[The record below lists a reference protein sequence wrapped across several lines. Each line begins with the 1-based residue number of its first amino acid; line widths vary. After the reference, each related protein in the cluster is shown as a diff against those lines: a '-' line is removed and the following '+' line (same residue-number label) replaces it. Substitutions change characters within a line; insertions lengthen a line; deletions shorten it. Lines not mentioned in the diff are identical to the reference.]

1 MRVPLTTATAAA
13 AAVLLLASC
22 GSGDGG
28 DSGAAASGELSGEG
42 TGDSC
47 TIEAEVPVGAVL
59 SLTGAAASYG
69 ESQQRGLELAAAQ
82 LADKGGVTYD
92 LRIEDDQTDP
102 RQGITLFDQF
112 VSDGVSLIIGPTLSN
127 AAIQADPI
135 AQEAGVPVLGISNTA
150 AGVTEIGDYVF
161 RNSLT
166 EQAVIPQTIATAT
179 EEFGLQDVVVMYSND
194 DAFTESGYEA
204 FAAALEDQGVT
215 VSETITFSKADTDF
229 RALLTQ
235 AQQSDPDALVV
246 SALIEAAIPLVTQ
259 ARELGI
265 DVPIIGG
272 NGFNNPRLMADAGQA
287 AEGVVVGA
295 AWNSASDNPENAAF
309 LADFEAEYGAQ
320 PDQFAAQAY
329 AGLMLVDQAVR
340 ADCAAD
346 RESIKQAL
354 GELEN
359 VPTVLGEFSIDENRD
374 AVHPAVVQVVQN
386 GAFAV
391 LVCAGGPL
399 GPGVPAG
406 GDPRYL
412 PAGPGAPGPRAG
424 PRRAGVCRHD
434 QTGTA
439 VQQLLNGIFIG
450 SIYALFAIGFTL
462 VFGILDRLNLAHP
475 AVFAASAFVGIELVE
490 RGGLSLWAA
499 LPVVFV
505 FGAVLGLVIERL
517 AFRPLKGRADA
528 HFAGLISSIA
538 LAGMLIALLQWRYGP
553 DTRRFPAGSF
563 PETRFEV
570 AGAQV
575 TLAQVVILAVSL
587 TLMVGLTYMVTR
599 TRLGRGMR
607 AVAENPTAARVLG
620 VDVDRITAV
629 TFAISSALGA
639 VAGVLFAINV
649 NTAQL
654 GMGSAIELKGLAVI
668 IVGGMGSLPGALIG
682 GLVLG
687 LAEVFAVQYIGS
699 SWRDVIAFGLL
710 FLILLV
716 RPQGLLGARKVREV

>member
-1 MRVPLTTATAAA
+1 M
-13 AAVLLLASC
+13 
-22 GSGDGG
+22 
-28 DSGAAASGELSGEG
+28 
-42 TGDSC
+42 
-47 TIEAEVPVGAVL
+47 
-59 SLTGAAASYG
+59 
-69 ESQQRGLELAAAQ
+69 
-82 LADKGGVTYD
+82 
-92 LRIEDDQTDP
+92 
-102 RQGITLFDQF
+102 
-112 VSDGVSLIIGPTLSN
+112 
-127 AAIQADPI
+127 
-135 AQEAGVPVLGISNTA
+135 
-150 AGVTEIGDYVF
+150 
-161 RNSLT
+161 
-166 EQAVIPQTIATAT
+166 
-179 EEFGLQDVVVMYSND
+179 
-194 DAFTESGYEA
+194 
-204 FAAALEDQGVT
+204 
-215 VSETITFSKADTDF
+215 
-229 RALLTQ
+229 
-235 AQQSDPDALVV
+235 V

-272 NGFNNPRLMADAGQA
+272 NGFNNPRLMADAGEA

-295 AWNSASDNPENAAF
+295 AWNSSSDNPENAAF
-309 LADFEAEYGAQ
+309 LEDFEAKYDAQ

-329 AGLMLVDQAVR
+329 AGLMLVDEAVR
-340 ADCAAD
+340 AGCSAD
-346 RESIKQAL
+346 REDHQ
-354 GELEN
+354 G
-359 VPTVLGEFSIDENRD
+359 
-374 AVHPAVVQVVQN
+374 
-386 GAFAV
+386 
-391 LVCAGGPL
+391 
-399 GPGVPAG
+399 
-406 GDPRYL
+406 
-412 PAGPGAPGPRAG
+412 G
-424 PRRAGVCRHD
+424 PRRARERPDRARRVLHRREPGRRPPGRRAGRPGREVHRPGVTRHPCPAGEPAG
-434 QTGTA
+434 QGAPGRRTPTTELGTA

-475 AVFAASAFVGIELVE
+475 AVFAASAFVGIELVA

-499 LPVVFV
+499 LPIVFV

-563 PETRFEV
+563 PDTRFEV

-575 TLAQVVILAVSL
+575 TLVQVVILARLPRPDGGPDLHGHADPARAAACGRSR
-587 TLMVGLTYMVTR
+587 R
-599 TRLGRGMR
+599 TR
-607 AVAENPTAARVLG
+607 TAARVLG
-620 VDVDRITAV
+620 VNVDRITAV

-710 FLILLV
+710 FVILLL